1 MLDEV
6 YLLANKGKKEIIK
19 EQFGS
24 KTANKILLELLYQ
37 EKIVLA
43 NFQFL
48 LTLQKLLL
56 AIISLVILIKSIFLL
71 SNFSFVNKEFIV
83 PIKTKSH
90 EKIS

>member
-1 MLDEV
+1 VQIPPVHSYILKGIAKSAMLDEV

-56 AIISLVILIKSIFLL
+56 AIISLVISIK
-71 SNFSFVNKEFIV
+71 
-83 PIKTKSH
+83 
-90 EKIS
+90 